1 MFSIYKKELHSF
13 FRTPFAYIITA
24 LFMFLFTLSL
34 NRGISDISSA
44 RMQFTFSDIFATN
57 LFYFAFIVPV
67 LTMRCFPDERKF
79 GTEVLIMTSPVNIFQ
94 FVTAK
99 FLAIITVFLFMMTAS
114 LMYPLITAIY
124 GNVVIPALISVY
136 IGFFLWGVMCIA
148 IGMFCAS
155 FSENSI
161 IAAVIG
167 EAAMLLLTFINYFVT
182 SEFFSAHP
190 KLQSFTMM
198 FAAEDKFNYFAQGI
212 IRFSDVI
219 FFLTATA
226 VFVAWT
232 IISLEARRWKK
243 G

>member
-1 MFSIYKKELHSF
+1 MFAIYKKELQSF
-13 FRTPFAYIITA
+13 FKTPFAYIITA
-24 LFMFLFTLSL
+24 LFLFLFTLSF
-34 NRGISDISSA
+34 NRGISDINSA
-44 RMQFTFSDIFATN
+44 KMQFTYSDIFATN

-79 GTEVLIMTSPVNIFQ
+79 GTEVLIMTSPVNVFQ

-99 FLAIITVFLFMMTAS
+99 FLAIVTVFLFMMTAS
-114 LMYPLITAIY
+114 LIYPIITEVY
-124 GNVVIPALISVY
+124 GTVVVPALISVY

-182 SEFFSAHP
+182 SEYFSAHP
-190 KLQSFTMM
+190 KLQSFAMM

-219 FFLTATA
+219 FFITVII

-232 IISLEARRWKK
+232 VISLEARRWKK

>member
-13 FRTPFAYIITA
+13 FKTPFAYLITA
-24 LFMFLFTLSL
+24 LFLFLFTLSL
-34 NRGISDISSA
+34 NRGISDINSA
-44 RMQFTFSDIFATN
+44 KMQFTFSDIFATN
-57 LFYFAFIVPV
+57 LFYFAFIVPA

-99 FLAIITVFLFMMTAS
+99 FLALVTVFLFMMTAS
-114 LMYPLITAIY
+114 LIYPVITGIY
-124 GNVVIPALISVY
+124 GTVVIPALISVY
-136 IGFFLWGVMCIA
+136 IGFTLWGVMCIA

-167 EAAMLLLTFINYFVT
+167 EAAMLLLTFINYFVK
-182 SEFFSAHP
+182 SEYFSAHP
-190 KLQSFTMM
+190 KLQAFAMM

-219 FFLTATA
+219 FFITVII

>member
-1 MFSIYKKELHSF
+1 MFSIYKKELQSF
-13 FRTPFAYIITA
+13 FKTPFAYIITA

-34 NRGISDISSA
+34 NRGISDINTA
-44 RMQFTFSDIFATN
+44 KMQFTFSDIFATN
-57 LFYFAFIVPV
+57 FFYFSFIVPV

-79 GTEVLIMTSPVNIFQ
+79 GTEVLIMTSPVNVFQ

-99 FLAIITVFLFMMTAS
+99 FLAIVTVFLFMMAAS
-114 LMYPLITAIY
+114 LIYPLITAIY
-124 GNVVIPALISVY
+124 GNVVISSLIAVY

-148 IGMFCAS
+148 IGMLCAS

-161 IAAVIG
+161 IAAVTG

-182 SEFFSAHP
+182 TEFFSAHP
-190 KLQSFTMM
+190 KLQSFALM

-219 FFLTATA
+219 FFLTAII

>member
-1 MFSIYKKELHSF
+1 MFAIYKKELQSF
-13 FRTPFAYIITA
+13 FKTPFAYIITA
-24 LFMFLFTLSL
+24 LFLFLFTLSF
-34 NRGISDISSA
+34 NRGISDINSA
-44 RMQFTFSDIFATN
+44 KMQFTYSDIFATN

-79 GTEVLIMTSPVNIFQ
+79 GTEVLIMTSPVNVFQ

-99 FLAIITVFLFMMTAS
+99 FLAIVTVFLFMMTAS
-114 LMYPLITAIY
+114 LIYPIITEVY
-124 GNVVIPALISVY
+124 GTVVVPALISVY

-167 EAAMLLLTFINYFVT
+167 EAAMLL
-182 SEFFSAHP
+182 
-190 KLQSFTMM
+190 

-219 FFLTATA
+219 FFITVII

-232 IISLEARRWKK
+232 VISLEARRWKK